1 MARMKT
7 FFLIFKGSTALHQIC
22 LLKSNHH
29 FDGCMLFPAFVNH
42 SYYCWIAKRA
52 STLTMEPTIRVKITT
67 VVLVDALTVQ
77 IMFVALDPPIIVRIV
92 TTTFMVSNANN
103 IILSPNCAKR

>member
-1 MARMKT
+1 
-7 FFLIFKGSTALHQIC
+7 
-22 LLKSNHH
+22 
-29 FDGCMLFPAFVNH
+29 
-42 SYYCWIAKRA
+42 
-52 STLTMEPTIRVKITT
+52 MEPTIRVKITT